1 MIEKIKNLM
10 ENRQH
15 LALKAHEQYC
25 PFITTGHVTS
35 HTGRN
40 AVVAC
45 NFYHY
50 FIPNGICIKT
60 ISENFKTVVI

>member
-1 MIEKIKNLM
+1 MIEKIKDLM
-10 ENRQH
+10 EKPPTFG
-15 LALKAHEQYC
+15 LKAHEQYS
-25 PFITTGHVTS
+25 PFITTGHGTS

-50 FIPNGICIKT
+50 FIPKGICIDT
-60 ISENFKTVVI
+60 ISENFKEIAL